1 MWAAVFPLKVRK
13 TRAARLLF
21 HSQQKTIQI
30 KMKTILLIEDDT
42 ALRENTAELLEL
54 SGYKVITAPNG
65 KIGIDKAK
73 QEIPNVIICDIMM
86 PEIDG
91 YGVLEAMASGETT
104 QHIPFIFLSAK
115 TEHKEIRK
123 GMDMGADDY
132 LTKPFDEQ
140 ELISAVES
148 RLAKATILAIRE
160 QSSAS
165 GIDQNDENPQN
176 LNQLKNFFCDEG
188 VVNTF
193 KKGEHI
199 YKNGDHSNS
208 LFLLLKGVVKTHT
221 MDANAKELITGLYK
235 ADDFLGFTSF
245 EDNIPYNETATAVEE
260 TEIVGISKKYVKDIL
275 KKSQD
280 VSLELMNLLTDNLS
294 EIKLQLV
301 KMAYSSVRKKTA
313 STILQFVEIMNKMPQ
328 APLRIS
334 RNDLATTAGIATE
347 SLIRTLSDF
356 KKDGLI
362 EIEGRDIR
370 IIDLESLRNIE

>member
-1 MWAAVFPLKVRK
+1 
-13 TRAARLLF
+13 
-21 HSQQKTIQI
+21 
-30 KMKTILLIEDDT
+30 MKTILLIEDDT

-54 SGYKVITAPNG
+54 SGYKVFTAPNG
-65 KIGIDKAK
+65 KVGIEKAK
-73 QEIPNVIICDIMM
+73 NESPNIIICDIMM

-91 YGVLEAMASGETT
+91 YGVLEAVALNEKTK
-104 QHIPFIFLSAK
+104 HIPFIFLSAK

-132 LTKPFDEQ
+132 LTKPFEEE
-140 ELISAVES
+140 ELLSAVES
-148 RLAKATILAIRE
+148 RLAKASILAMRE
-160 QSSAS
+160 KNS
-165 GIDQNDENPQN
+165 GEIGEDEENPRN

-188 VVNTF
+188 EVSTY
-193 KKGEHI
+193 KKGQTI
-199 YKNGDHSNS
+199 YQTGGHSNS
-208 LFLLLKGVVKTHT
+208 MFLILKGVVKTHT

-245 EDNIPYNETATAVEE
+245 EDNIPYNETATTVEE
-260 TEIVGISKKYVKDIL
+260 TEVVGISKKYVKDIL

-294 EIKLQLV
+294 EIKQQLL

-313 STILQFVEIMNKMPQ
+313 ATILQFVDIMNKKPE

-356 KKDGLI
+356 KKDGII

-370 IIDLESLRNIE
+370 IVNLERLREIE

>member
-1 MWAAVFPLKVRK
+1 
-13 TRAARLLF
+13 
-21 HSQQKTIQI
+21 
-30 KMKTILLIEDDT
+30 MKTILLIEDDT

-54 SGYKVITAPNG
+54 SGYKVSTAPNG
-65 KIGIDKAK
+65 KIGIEKATR
-73 QEIPNVIICDIMM
+73 ETPNIIICDIMM

-91 YGVLEAMASGETT
+91 YGVLEAMALNEKTT
-104 QHIPFIFLSAK
+104 HIPFIFLSAR

-132 LTKPFDEQ
+132 LTKPFDEE
-140 ELISAVES
+140 ELLSAVES
-148 RLAKATILAIRE
+148 RLAKASILELRKLNSE
-160 QSSAS
+160 NDAS
-165 GIDQNDENPQN
+165 EDEDRPKN

-188 VVNTF
+188 EVSKY
-193 KKGEHI
+193 KKGENI
-199 YKNGDHSNS
+199 YGKGDHSNS
-208 LFLLLKGVVKTHT
+208 LFLILEGVVKTHT
-221 MDANAKELITGLYK
+221 TDDNAKELITGLYK

-245 EDNIPYNETATAVEE
+245 DDNIPYNETATAVENVE
-260 TEIVGISKKYVKDIL
+260 VVGLSKMYVRDIL
-275 KKSQD
+275 RKSQD
-280 VSLELMNLLTDNLS
+280 ISLELMNLLSDNLS

-313 STILQFVEIMNKMPQ
+313 ATIIQFVEIMNKNHD

-356 KKDGLI
+356 KKDGII

-370 IIDLESLRNIE
+370 IVDLESLRDIN